1 MKTPQKK
8 ISGIFR
14 IPLYLVAGAI
24 AYILVNLLLEIWF
37 SGEGVVFY
45 SRKEHELPPAPAVAA
60 PPKLADIPTAAS
72 WGKVLNPGRVIPEKG
87 FDVWYLTTGNPD
99 DVSHPVRERG
109 INLQKSAAGPVRFS
123 MEGLTNRWA
132 YEPERLIA
140 KEHVNHIRVL
150 YAYDEFKRIPSP
162 DFAAYWVGWLNIPER
177 GEYEFVPEHS
187 WASVRILLDGHCIYE
202 GHEQR
207 DSRSQHSV
215 QLEPGRYLLEVEMA
229 NSWHTTD
236 FGLTVNL
243 LKEAP

>member
-1 MKTPQKK
+1 MNTPMNTLPRKAAA
-8 ISGIFR
+8 SFR
-14 IPLYLVAGAI
+14 ILFYLVSGLI
-24 AYILVNLLLEIWF
+24 VVLLLGMMYLTRHGEDDLPIWPRA
-37 SGEGVVFY
+37 E
-45 SRKEHELPPAPAVAA
+45 SRKILRNAPPAP
-60 PPKLADIPTAAS
+60 LR
-72 WGKVLNPGRVIPEKG
+72 WGEILNPGNEIPESG

-140 KEHVNHIRVL
+140 KEHVNHIRVH

-187 WASVRILLDGHCIYE
+187 SSSVRIFLDGHRIYE
-202 GHEQR
+202 GHDQR
-207 DSRSQHSV
+207 DSLSQHSV
-215 QLEPGRYLLEVEMA
+215 QLEPSRYLLEVEMA